1 VAFWNVAGL
10 RNKDRDFWKG
20 LENWDVIVL
29 SETWVDEKGWD
40 RIKEKLPKG
49 YKWGTQIAKRRSRKG
64 RAIGEMVMGIRKE
77 VMEKGQEIKSEREG
91 MIEGRVRVGGGK
103 WKIRSVKG
111 ERYVKGNLEEVLKDM
126 GGWMEEK
133 KVGSRKLIGGD

>member
-1 VAFWNVAGL
+1 MAFWNVAGL

-40 RIKEKLPKG
+40 RIKGKLPKG

-64 RAIGEMVMGIRKE
+64 RAIGGMVMGIRKE

-91 MIEGRVRVGGGK
+91 MIEGRVRVGGKGGK
-103 WKIRSVKG
+103 
-111 ERYVKGNLEEVLKDM
+111 
-126 GGWMEEK
+126 
-133 KVGSRKLIGGD
+133 